1 MRIVVMSLRRHV
13 TVLGL
18 AALALT
24 GVTACGTG
32 TGTAADG
39 STRLAVSAA
48 FYPLEYLVQRIGGD
62 HVRVQGLTKPGGEPH
77 DIELTPRQVGAMAT
91 ADLVVYEK
99 GFQPA
104 VDQAVRQD
112 AARQAFDV
120 SPAADLSLVSTE
132 AGHDHAGESAATTA
146 AHGAVDPHFWL
157 DPQRYAAVA
166 KAVADRLAAL
176 DPAHATAYRDNA
188 AALQADLTA
197 LDGEYRTGLASCRSK
212 DLVTSHAAFGYL
224 AQRYGLHQEGITG
237 LDPEAEPNPAEL
249 AAVAAHVRAVGATTI
264 YAETLVSP
272 AVADTLARETGTR
285 VAVLD
290 PIEGI
295 TSDSRGTDYLAV
307 MRSNLQVLRSG
318 QECS

>member
-1 MRIVVMSLRRHV
+1 MLLRRSV

-18 AALALT
+18 TALALA
-24 GVTACGTG
+24 GVTACGSG

-39 STRLAVSAA
+39 SRRLAVSAA
-48 FYPLEYLVQRIGGD
+48 FYPLEYLVHRVGGD
-62 HVRVQGLTKPGGEPH
+62 HVEVQGLTKPGGEPH

-91 ADLVVYEK
+91 ADLVVYER

-112 AARQAFDV
+112 ASRQAFDV

-132 AGHDHAGESAATTA
+132 AGHAGESQSTAA

-166 KAVADRLAAL
+166 QSVADRLAAL
-176 DPAHATAYRDNA
+176 DPTHATAYRDNA
-188 AALQADLTA
+188 AALRADLTA
-197 LDGEYRTGLASCRSK
+197 LDTEYRTGLASCRSK

-249 AAVAAHVRAVGATTI
+249 AAVAAHVRAVGARTI

-272 AVADTLARETGTR
+272 AVADTLARETGAR

-318 QECS
+318 QECT